1 MQQSAVLTLPPLSV
15 LLKEGLKGAMQ
26 RDGFFS
32 FSPAPSAPTPVFET
46 TQPEVRGKCDHPNE
60 FKSDGITGLRS
71 VKDITDVTLFPR
83 RKAGDNQQE
92 GGRGPVV
99 LSVELLQSFY
109 GMPLH
114 VAAKKL
120 VKFESFDLKY
130 GSVPIFDFFLVPG
143 YMSDCN
149 QESMQVI
156 IREHRC
162 TTFPAQTRT
171 RPFLRALNITRQS
184 LPSC

>member
-1 MQQSAVLTLPPLSV
+1 VALEKNYLPNMQQSAVLTLPPLSV
-15 LLKEGLKGAMQ
+15 LLKEGLKSALQ
-26 RDGFFS
+26 RDSFLTFS
-32 FSPAPSAPTPVFET
+32 AAPSPPASTFKAK
-46 TQPEVRGKCDHPNE
+46 QAEVRDICQHPNE
-60 FKSDGITGLRS
+60 FKSDGIIGMRS

-120 VKFESFDLKY
+120 VNFLSFD
-130 GSVPIFDFFLVPG
+130 PIF
-143 YMSDCN
+143 
-149 QESMQVI
+149 
-156 IREHRC
+156 
-162 TTFPAQTRT
+162 
-171 RPFLRALNITRQS
+171 
-184 LPSC
+184 PSV